1 MTIVRVQMEKKKGGL
16 WAALLGLMGG
26 FAAALIG

>member
-1 MTIVRVQMEKKKGGL
+1 MEKKKGGL